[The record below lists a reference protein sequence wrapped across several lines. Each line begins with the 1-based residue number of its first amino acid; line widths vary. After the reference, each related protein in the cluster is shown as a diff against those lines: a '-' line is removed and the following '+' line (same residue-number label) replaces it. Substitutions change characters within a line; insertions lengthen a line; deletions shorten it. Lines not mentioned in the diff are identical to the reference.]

1 MSPEAGIRRRTAVA
15 GIGQVG
21 LSKAAAGEP
30 WDLAVAAVQAAL
42 DDAGIDVSEVD
53 GLIRYISPF
62 ETVTQPM
69 MTAALGL
76 DEVRYLCDL
85 PMGGEASA
93 ASIVHGAAAIISG
106 QAEVVVV
113 YRSIKQSGGV
123 RYGRAFGG
131 GSATDEA
138 GNVPIGDHDNRAYV
152 WPYGVI
158 APAQI
163 FALWATR
170 YMHEADLSFE
180 QLSAALGTISI
191 TQRAY
196 SHRNPHAIM
205 RGRAMTRADYDGA
218 RMISWP
224 LRLFDMCLENDG
236 ACAVVLVSAE
246 RAEKLRQPPAY
257 VLSATQSL
265 TPYGEPMGQLYAE
278 DYMRIAHPSAIERL
292 YRTAGIGPHEVSVAA
307 FYDASN
313 FFTLRTLELYG
324 FADKFKGAEYVMK
337 HGIDLDSPLPVNTHG
352 GHLSEGYI
360 HGMTGILEAVR
371 QLRGSAHNQVRD
383 VKHSMYA
390 TITGH
395 AVIFGS

>member
-1 MSPEAGIRRRTAVA
+1 VRRQTAIV
-15 GIGQVG
+15 GIGQAG
-21 LSKAAAGEP
+21 LSKAAEGEP
-30 WDLAVAAVQAAL
+30 WDLAIAAVNAAL
-42 DDAGIDVSEVD
+42 EDAGIDRSEVD

-93 ASIVHGAAAIISG
+93 ASIVHGAAAILSG
-106 QAEVVVV
+106 QANVVVV

-131 GSATDEA
+131 GSTTDEA
-138 GNVPIGDHDNRAYV
+138 GNTLISDQDNRAYV

-170 YMHEADLSFE
+170 YMHEAGLTFE
-180 QLSAALGTISI
+180 QFSEALGTISI

-196 SHRNPHAIM
+196 SHSNPHAIM
-205 RGRAMTRADYDGA
+205 GQRPMTREDYDNA

-246 RAEKLRQPPAY
+246 RARTLGGQPAY
-257 VLSATQSL
+257 VLAATQSL
-265 TPYGEPMGQLYAE
+265 TPYGEPMGQLYAQE
-278 DYMRIAHPSAIERL
+278 YMRIAHPAAIERL
-292 YRTAGIGPHEVSVAA
+292 YRTAGVGPGDISVAA

-324 FADKFKGAEYVMK
+324 FAERWKAAPYLAE
-337 HGIDLDSPLPVNTHG
+337 HGIGLDSPLPVNTHG

-371 QLRGSAHNQVRD
+371 QLRGSAYNQVKD
-383 VKHSMYA
+383 VKHSLYA

-395 AVIFGS
+395 AVVFGR

>member
-1 MSPEAGIRRRTAVA
+1 MSADAAPRRQTAVV
-15 GIGQVG
+15 GIGQAG
-21 LSKAAAGEP
+21 LSKAADGEP
-30 WDLAVAAVQAAL
+30 WDLAVAAVTAAL
-42 DDAGIDVSEVD
+42 EDAGISISEVD

-93 ASIVHGAAAIISG
+93 ASIVHATAAIVSG
-106 QAEVVVV
+106 QADVVVV

-131 GSATDEA
+131 GNATDDV
-138 GNVPIGDHDNRAYV
+138 GNTLITDQDNRAYA

-170 YMHEADLSFE
+170 YMHEAGISFE
-180 QLSAALGTISI
+180 ELSAALGTISI

-205 RGRAMTRADYDGA
+205 GGRQMTRADYDNA

-224 LRLFDMCLENDG
+224 LRLYDMCLENDG
-236 ACAVVLVSAE
+236 ACAAVLVSSE

-265 TPYGEPMGQLYAE
+265 TPYGEPMGQLYAA
-278 DYMRIAHPSAIERL
+278 DYMRIAHPAAIERL
-292 YRTAGIGPHEVSVAA
+292 YRTAGIGPEDVSVAA

-324 FADKFKGAEYVMK
+324 FAEKFKAAQYVME
-337 HGIDLDSPLPVNTHG
+337 HGIDLDSPLPVNPHG

-360 HGMTGILEAVR
+360 HGITGILEAVR
-371 QLRGSAHNQVRD
+371 QLRGTACNQVND
-383 VKHSMYA
+383 VTHSMYA

-395 AVIFGS
+395 AVIFGR

>member
-1 MSPEAGIRRRTAVA
+1 VRRQTAIV
-15 GIGQVG
+15 GIGQAG
-21 LSKAAAGEP
+21 LSKAADGEP
-30 WDLAVAAVQAAL
+30 WDLAIAAVNAAL
-42 DDAGIDVSEVD
+42 EDAGIDASEVD

-69 MTAALGL
+69 MAAALGL

-93 ASIVHGAAAIISG
+93 ASIVHAAAAIISG
-106 QAEVVVV
+106 QADVVVV

-131 GSATDEA
+131 GSADDA
-138 GNVPIGDHDNRAYV
+138 GNTPVSDQDNRAYA

-170 YMHEADLSFE
+170 YMHEANLSFE
-180 QLSAALGTISI
+180 QLSEALGTISI

-196 SHRNPHAIM
+196 ARNNPHAIM
-205 RGRAMTRADYDGA
+205 GQRPMTREDYDGA

-224 LRLFDMCLENDG
+224 LRLFDMCIENDG

-246 RAEKLRQPPAY
+246 RAERLDAQPAY
-257 VLSATQSL
+257 VLAATQSL

-278 DYMRIAHPSAIERL
+278 DYLRIAHPAAIERL
-292 YRTAGIGPHEVSVAA
+292 YSTAGIGPQDISVAA

-324 FADKFKGAEYVMK
+324 FADRWKAAQYLSE
-337 HGIDLDSPLPVNTHG
+337 HGIGLDSPLPVNTHG

-371 QLRGSAHNQVRD
+371 QLRGSAYNQVDD
-383 VKHSMYA
+383 VKHSLYA

-395 AVIFGS
+395 AVVLGR